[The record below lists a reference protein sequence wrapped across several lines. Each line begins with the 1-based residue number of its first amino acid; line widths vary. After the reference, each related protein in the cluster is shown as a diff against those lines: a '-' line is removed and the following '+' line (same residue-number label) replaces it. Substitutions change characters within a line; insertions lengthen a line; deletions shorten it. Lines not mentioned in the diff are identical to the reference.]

1 MAERIPGQRNSQR
14 RMPPVV
20 WPAILI
26 GLGVVFLGANL
37 GWFAPDWQTIW
48 RFWPVVL
55 ILLGVE
61 VLLTRSG
68 VWRTGS
74 SVSGFVIAGIAIL
87 LIWAVGS
94 AASSGVVWSEPW
106 SSSALAGS
114 GNVITETRDFQDFD
128 QIEISSAFKVEI
140 VQSDAFNTQITADD
154 NVMERIVTSQVGNTL
169 RISLDNVGFWNRPT
183 LEARIALPDLSAVRL
198 SGATKGTIVGFKS
211 TDDLTLELSGA
222 STLNG
227 EIESGDTRIRTSGA
241 SKLSLVGAGDS
252 ADLAASGASTM
263 AMEGFQIRDAKVKA
277 SGASNTT
284 VNVTGRLD
292 AEASGASRISYV
304 GNPVI
309 GSLNSDRASTIGRR

>member
-1 MAERIPGQRNSQR
+1 MTDSTPEQRHSHWR
-14 RMPPVV
+14 APSIV
-20 WPAILI
+20 WPAILM
-26 GLGVVFLGANL
+26 GLGIVFLGANL
-37 GWFAPDWQTIW
+37 GWFDPDWETIW
-48 RFWPVVL
+48 RFWPVAL
-55 ILLGVE
+55 ILLGIE
-61 VLLTRSG
+61 ILLQRSG
-68 VWRTGS
+68 VVKTGHP
-74 SVSGFVIAGIAIL
+74 VSGFVIAAGAL
-87 LIWAVGS
+87 LSIWAFT
-94 AASSGVVWSEPW
+94 AASSSGVVWSEPW
-106 SSSALAGS
+106 PVGSVGGS

-198 SGATKGTIVGFKS
+198 SGATKATIVGFKS

-222 STLNG
+222 STLSG

-241 SKLSLVGAGDS
+241 SKLSLAGAGDS
-252 ADLAASGASTM
+252 ADIAASGASTM

-277 SGASNTT
+277 SGSSKAT

-309 GSLNSDRASTIGRR
+309 GSLNSDQASTIGRR